1 MKINFRSRLP
11 LATAALLT
19 AALLAPFQAWAGP
32 PLICERI
39 DIGGAKSLPWQITS
53 GWQGAD
59 PSYNLTRLSE
69 DTLAILAPATTLKVR
84 METLRRAAL
93 YAAKEPR
100 LVNELTARLT
110 ARALDAEAAGKSDAM
125 AWFDAGYFVETVR
138 QATFVYRYDM
148 LSPQERTAW
157 KLRGGV
163 YQLDGYAWVQ
173 KAIRL
178 GGKNMDPVLARIE
191 GYRNADLRAREQ
203 TKVAAR

>member
-1 MKINFRSRLP
+1 MKINFRSRLS

-39 DIGGAKSLPWQITS
+39 DIGDAKSLPWQNTS

-69 DTLAILAPATTLKVR
+69 DTLAILIPETTLKVR

-138 QATFVYRYDM
+138 QATFIYRHEM
-148 LSPQERTAW
+148 LSSQERAAW
-157 KLRGGV
+157 KLRGGTH
-163 YQLDGYAWVQ
+163 QLDGYAWVQ

-178 GGKNMDPVLARIE
+178 GGKNMYAALARMTE
-191 GYRNADLRAREQ
+191 YRTADLKSREQ
-203 TKVAAR
+203 AKVAAR